1 MGGDLLDIYSDY
13 PLTRH
18 EEGNGIAHPVQHGRL
33 CRPCVTLDL
42 FGEPAGSLTSPA
54 EFAAIGGKFQ
64 YFSCCAVCGKGFI
77 LHCKGATVERYK
89 KIVGAICLVFE
100 IFAAVSL
107 GAMVVI
113 VAGNVISRYFF
124 NVTPGWTEETAR
136 LLMIQF
142 CFIAMAMGVRD
153 KIHIA
158 LTAIVDRMP
167 KKIILPL
174 EIIGKVLIGLL
185 GVMICGFMWPY
196 ILKLSD
202 NRLPGTGLPVG
213 ISYLIPTLTGGLLTL
228 ITIYQIY
235 DHFKYGTD
243 EAQKKEGDFSKEM
256 STL

>member
-1 MGGDLLDIYSDY
+1 
-13 PLTRH
+13 
-18 EEGNGIAHPVQHGRL
+18 
-33 CRPCVTLDL
+33 
-42 FGEPAGSLTSPA
+42 
-54 EFAAIGGKFQ
+54 
-64 YFSCCAVCGKGFI
+64 
-77 LHCKGATVERYK
+77 VERYR
-89 KIVGAICLVFE
+89 KIVNTICFGFE

-107 GAMVVI
+107 GAMVLI
-113 VAGNVISRYFF
+113 VAGTVVSRYFF
-124 NVTPGWTEETAR
+124 SVTPGWSEEMAR
-136 LLMIQF
+136 VLMIQF

-158 LTAIVDRMP
+158 LTAIVDRLP

-174 EIIGKVLIGLL
+174 EIAGKIMTCVL

-202 NRLPGTGLPVG
+202 NRLPGTGMPVG
-213 ISYLIPTLTGGLLTL
+213 LSYLIPTLTGGLLTL
-228 ITIYQIY
+228 ISVYQIY